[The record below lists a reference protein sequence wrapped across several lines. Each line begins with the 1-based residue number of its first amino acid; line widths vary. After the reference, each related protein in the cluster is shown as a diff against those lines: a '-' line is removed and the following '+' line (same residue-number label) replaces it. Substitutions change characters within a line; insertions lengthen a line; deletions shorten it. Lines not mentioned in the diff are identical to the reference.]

1 MNSFPRCWGSSLS
14 TEGSARGRFVM
25 RHNLFCSAQT
35 ASGLRRGEISRPHAC
50 ICMAVS
56 RSHRAATHLPRRG
69 GNGFCLSEPF
79 LLSLEKQ
86 TRYHTESENQP
97 AHNSTH
103 RGVAPSPKIP
113 SLAPA

>member
-14 TEGSARGRFVM
+14 AEGSARGRFVM

-35 ASGLRRGEISRPHAC
+35 ASGLRRGEIFQPHAC

-79 LLSLEKQ
+79 LLSVEKQ
-86 TRYHTESENQP
+86 TR
-97 AHNSTH
+97 
-103 RGVAPSPKIP
+103 
-113 SLAPA
+113 